1 MKYYRLI
8 IMMCLFTSCYSNYS
22 KDNYKSTRKLN
33 DSLFVE
39 RYMVYNGGVFAS
51 NSNSYYLTD
60 SLNFRVYLYTI
71 TEDRDRLYL
80 DLQDDILWVYKVT
93 PKDTIEVD
101 KIDIIKEKREGR
113 FE

>member
-1 MKYYRLI
+1 
-8 IMMCLFTSCYSNYS
+8 MCLFTSCYSKYS
-22 KDNYKSTRKLN
+22 KDNYQSTRKLN

-80 DLQDDILWVYKVT
+80 DLQDDILWIYKVT
-93 PKDTIEVD
+93 PKDTIEVNE
-101 KIDIIKEKREGR
+101 IDIIKQKQERR
-113 FE
+113 FD